1 VVAAPHT
8 SNWDYFYTLA
18 AGLVWGVPFSFLAKE
33 SLFRGPFGWLMRV
46 LGGVPVDRTRLNNL
60 LPWAIEQFEQRERF
74 VLVIPPEGTRR
85 RTESWQPGFYW
96 IALGAQVPIA
106 LGYVDYARRVT
117 GVGPS
122 LVPSG
127 DVEADMAVIAA
138 FYAGVVAKFPE
149 QVGPVRFAARRRA
162 EGRS

>member
-85 RTESWQPGFYW
+85 RTE
-96 IALGAQVPIA
+96 VPIA